1 MRRIQTAMGYKYDE
15 DDILAAAVEAVL
27 DDGLTALTF
36 GRLAKRL
43 GIADRSIV
51 YYFPTKTDLITRTTF
66 ALGANLQALLAE
78 AFGEEPLSGHEL
90 MCRAWPTLASAEA
103 DPVFA
108 VFFELVGLGAASIPP
123 FDTLAPAIM
132 EAWIDW
138 LVHRINAIDETT
150 ARQVAYATVATLDG
164 LLLLRHTCGP
174 DAAEAAARSLDL
186 TAG

>member
-1 MRRIQTAMGYKYDE
+1 MGYKYDE
-15 DDILAAAVEAVL
+15 NEILSAAVDAVMEE
-27 DDGLTALTF
+27 GLSVLTF

-51 YYFPTKTDLITRTTF
+51 YYFPTKADLVTRTTHAVGLRLQT
-66 ALGANLQALLAE
+66 ALAR
-78 AFGEEPLSGHEL
+78 AFGDTPLTADEL
-90 MCRAWPTLASAEA
+90 MRRAWPELSSPGV
-103 DPVFA
+103 DPLFA

-123 FDTLAPAIM
+123 YDELAPALM

-138 LVHRINAIDETT
+138 LVPRIDATGDA

-174 DAAEAAARSLDL
+174 DAADAAARHLGI
-186 TAG
+186 ARR